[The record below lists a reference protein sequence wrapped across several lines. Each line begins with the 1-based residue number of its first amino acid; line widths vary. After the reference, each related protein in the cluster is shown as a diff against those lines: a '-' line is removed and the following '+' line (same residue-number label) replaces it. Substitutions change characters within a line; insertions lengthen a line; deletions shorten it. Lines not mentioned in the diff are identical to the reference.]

1 MLTTP
6 IPTPLP
12 GPSPRIRSWRVSRAS
27 HKAPR
32 PPKPHNLCHEPL
44 LQDTRSPG
52 LVKASTRRAMAW
64 GAKLFG
70 LRGRAGGL
78 GYGPHTSLRNIVDR
92 RAALWVVGWL
102 LLLK

>member
-44 LQDTRSPG
+44 LQDTSLQRKHLSGFAMCQNPSPDILHRSELGSTDYPELG
-52 LVKASTRRAMAW
+52 NPARSRPLLQLVNNSSTKPA
-64 GAKLFG
+64 
-70 LRGRAGGL
+70 
-78 GYGPHTSLRNIVDR
+78 
-92 RAALWVVGWL
+92 
-102 LLLK
+102 